1 MKLEGGVLGRPDT
14 GVPPAPPGPVTATGS
29 APSATS
35 KNQLFDYCS
44 VLIAGCREEL
54 AELRSAVRTACS
66 HREKSAELLTTA
78 SQAVA
83 LLEKLFYSECMDVEK
98 LRILQ
103 QRTVKVH
110 ATLDRAE
117 AVVKVYG
124 QMSGLGK
131 VWSKVTTPNAV
142 NAKYQAVSNELR
154 MINETLTRDL
164 GLAEHQSMQN
174 TSASTVASTNDLIR
188 PSPGVMGSSPS
199 TVLPPITS
207 RPLGASLRS
216 NGSEA
221 MLSSPFPGMLSV
233 DSREHSV
240 AEFTP
245 LSALEPIQLHK
256 PSRKDAITGLAFVSR
271 ADVSEATAAPGMVW
285 MYINRLFGT
294 DKLVMCDLSSG
305 IESPI
310 NNARP
315 EGPVTTMSFDTRRGL
330 LWTGHRYGAVMAWD
344 EVRKSPLCPSTRVC
358 SSAVRTMSIDEMGAV
373 WAGSDKGHVR
383 RVVVHVHHDSDGS
396 SDGRGFND
404 LNAPIDRSSAL
415 SLAASRSLRHT
426 GAGTSERNPAAEV
439 DRVTHVIIPDLR
451 AKEKAH
457 EGPVAAILAAGGRVW
472 TTGGSSA
479 FVCLREWT
487 QRGEFINRTDLKQL
501 GGVLTMKLISPIVR
515 VGNFSPDRTASVQVS
530 TTTSIATSQSLEVA
544 QTWQLITGHGN
555 GILQVWGLLSGLTVP
570 LLRIGSQQSPVTSLA
585 VCGSLGM
592 LCTSHLDGKLRLYAV
607 PNPVGSSALTVIP
620 AERSVSAV
628 KLPSCVIRA
637 AEAGIA
643 IMQGGGG
650 GLVTAAHDGSVAYW
664 PNSSLRKA
672 IEGAG
677 LATYPAS
684 LPSLRWPFRP
694 LDAMDVTLAIE
705 SAHQEQ
711 QLQLQQLQQQ
721 QHQRS
726 QQLAGGIES
735 ALNLTD
741 DAKRWHIDYKDLT
754 LSRMIGQGAFGKVY
768 LGKWQE
774 TDVAIKVLSSL
785 AVLGFAPSEKNVT
798 SKETKAAAADGEG
811 DVSTSNNDTEE
822 DASNVSEA
830 IRTLQRE
837 VGLMVAMRHPNVIL
851 FMGLCPDPPCVVT
864 EYCSRGSLYDVLR
877 RAREDSKIGEE
888 LKWPR
893 RLGMALDA
901 AKGMLYLHSHKPPII
916 HRDLKSPNLLVDRHW
931 RVKVTDFNLSR
942 LSETVSTVASSV
954 VADNPRWHAPEII
967 RNHRFSASGDV
978 YAFGIILWELATW
991 ELPFDGMSPFQI
1003 ILAVGE
1009 KGVRPELA
1017 HAPRGGEFWG
1027 YEDYVALMEACWAQD
1042 PEERPAFEHIIA
1054 SLRSIAQKNAE
1065 RPGMPEEHA
1074 GKSWAPITTCLAPG
1088 AEELNSKSS
1097 APDTAQAPEATLLEG
1112 PFNQSPFDSKQ
1123 SGYDVA
1129 TNSLPSPSPFDFDFS
1144 ASPFDFVSNP
1154 TAVQHNYPVVVHG
1167 SGMAVSGLGETR
1179 SDSASE
1185 IASGSEIQNQVNP
1198 SLVTETTNQ
1207 FSSQKPSDIR
1217 IVDSAEQR
1225 MGRGRVSL
1233 AERELEKP
1241 PSGGNRSRGPSMI
1254 ERLRS
1259 SLSRRSN
1266 STAKEGGSGGGEA

>member
-1 MKLEGGVLGRPDT
+1 MKLEEGPLGQPDP
-14 GVPPAPPGPVTATGS
+14 GFPPATATATGS

-35 KNQLFDYCS
+35 KNQLTDYCS

-83 LLEKLFYSECMDVEK
+83 LLEKLFYSDCIDVEK
-98 LRILQ
+98 LRVLQ
-103 QRTVKVH
+103 QRAVKVH
-110 ATLDRAE
+110 AALDRAE

-142 NAKYQAVSNELR
+142 STKYQAVSNELR
-154 MINETLTRDL
+154 MLNEALTRDL

-174 TSASTVASTNDLIR
+174 TSASTVASTTDLVG
-188 PSPGVMGSSPS
+188 PNPGLMGSSPS
-199 TVLPPITS
+199 TILPPVTS

-216 NGSEA
+216 NGSEG
-221 MLSSPFPGMLSV
+221 MMSLPFPGVMSV

-240 AEFTP
+240 ADFTT
-245 LSALEPIQLHK
+245 LSSLEPIQLHK

-271 ADVSEATAAPGMVW
+271 ADMSEATAAPGMVW

-294 DKLVMCDLSSG
+294 DKLVMCDLASG

-315 EGPVTTMSFDTRRGL
+315 EGPVTTMNFDSRRGL

-344 EVRKSPLCPSTRVC
+344 EVRKAPLCPSTRVC
-358 SSAVRTMSIDEMGAV
+358 SSAVRTMTIDEMGGV

-383 RVVVHVHHDSDGS
+383 RVVVHQGDGSDGLAS
-396 SDGRGFND
+396 GMQ
-404 LNAPIDRSSAL
+404 APVDRSTPF
-415 SLAASRSLRHT
+415 SLVASRSLRHT
-426 GAGTSERNPAAEV
+426 GTGGSERNPGAEV
-439 DRVTHVIIPDLR
+439 DRVTQVIIPDLR

-457 EGPVAAILAAGGRVW
+457 EGPVAAILAAAGRVW

-501 GGVLTMKLISPIVR
+501 GGALSMTLVSPIVR
-515 VGNFSPDRTASVQVS
+515 VGNLSSDRVTASVQVS
-530 TTTSIATSQSLEVA
+530 TVSVVTSPQSTEVT
-544 QTWQLITGHGN
+544 QTWQLVTGHGN

-607 PNPVGSSALTVIP
+607 PNPVGSSALTVTP

-628 KLPSCVIRA
+628 KLPSCVIKA
-637 AEAGIA
+637 ADAGIA
-643 IMQGGGG
+643 VMQGGGG

-672 IEGAG
+672 IEGTG

-684 LPSLRWPFRP
+684 LSSLRWPFRP
-694 LDAMDVTLAIE
+694 LDAIDVTLAIE
-705 SAHQEQ
+705 AAHHEQ
-711 QLQLQQLQQQ
+711 QLQQLNHQQQQ
-721 QHQRS
+721 QHS
-726 QQLAGGIES
+726 TASSQLAGGMES
-735 ALNLTD
+735 ALKLTD

-785 AVLGFAPSEKNVT
+785 AVLGFAPSEKDVALVQGTNVA
-798 SKETKAAAADGEG
+798 SDDDNGDGTKVG
-811 DVSTSNNDTEE
+811 DE
-822 DASNVSEA
+822 ASNVSEA

-877 RAREDSKIGEE
+877 RAREDSKIGDE
-888 LKWPR
+888 LKWSR

-967 RNHRFSASGDV
+967 RNHRFSAAGDV
-978 YAFGIILWELATW
+978 YAFGIVLWELATW

-1009 KGVRPELA
+1009 KGMRPELE
-1017 HAPRGGEFWG
+1017 HGPRGGGFNG
-1027 YEDYVALMEACWAQD
+1027 YEDYVALMEACWAQN

-1054 SLRSIAQKNAE
+1054 SLRAIAQKSAQSS
-1065 RPGMPEEHA
+1065 A
-1074 GKSWAPITTCLAPG
+1074 GREDADKGSALVQKASVG
-1088 AEELNSKSS
+1088 GEELNSSSAKSS
-1097 APDTAQAPEATLLEG
+1097 ALDTAQPSISPMVGG
-1112 PFNQSPFDSKQ
+1112 PFNQSPFDFSTTQ
-1123 SGYDVA
+1123 PNLSVS
-1129 TNSLPSPSPFDFDFS
+1129 TNPSPSPFDFGVS
-1144 ASPFDFVSNP
+1144 ASPFDFASNP
-1154 TAVQHNYPVVVHG
+1154 IAVQNVPQYG
-1167 SGMAVSGLGETR
+1167 SGTHQVPGLGETR

-1185 IASGSEIQNQVNP
+1185 IASGSENHGV
-1198 SLVTETTNQ
+1198 SEATNHALLP
-1207 FSSQKPSDIR
+1207 QKPSDIR

-1225 MGRGRVSL
+1225 MGRGRLGGVHG
-1233 AERELEKP
+1233 EDRELEKP
-1241 PSGGNRSRGPSMI
+1241 PSGNRSRGPSLI
-1254 ERLRS
+1254 GRLRS

-1266 STAKEGGSGGGEA
+1266 EPAREGGGSEVGNAS